1 MQTFRKTPEPN
12 SNGLVIHVSSLN
24 DRSTEVVMGDVV
36 RIGAGEECE
45 VKINLPRTTAAV
57 NGPVIELAR
66 QNGIY
71 RIANVDATLEVRLNG
86 RPIKPNRGIY
96 DGDEIWIGP
105 SGPSIHFFPIEAN
118 AALVPGRRDGA
129 HVAPFIEQ
137 AAMEASATARRDDA
151 KIFLREFTRELVREI
166 NPSTKIITFAILIL
180 AVLGAL
186 YIGFAQFSEA
196 RRSRKIIDE
205 QKAQLAAQQE
215 ELKHANDQL
224 GKLVTSNQAMLKTLS
239 LGEMLRVDYGGG
251 VCLIYGSYIF
261 VEAGTGR
268 PLRYPETQANESG
281 GTVQNGTEAP
291 VLTPEGHGA
300 IAEYEFVGTGFHVGN
315 GFVLTNR
322 HVVQPWQAD
331 ERAQTLNS
339 SVKGQPRL
347 KKLMAFFP
355 GTTQAIV
362 LKLKQTGQREDLAVC
377 TIEAK
382 DLPSKLPVLPLEKDS
397 DSVAI
402 GKLVV
407 TMGYP
412 SGVDRLLALLVED
425 EARQIQARYGSVESQ
440 LNYLAQTKRIQPAT
454 TQGNITNLDANKIV
468 YDARTAEGGSG
479 APLFGPSGRV
489 IGVGNS
495 MFIENSA
502 TNFAVPV
509 RHAVTLL
516 EHAGWTVPVVLEAES
531 KEGANTTQTNARAT
545 QTSAPR

>member
-1 MQTFRKTPEPN
+1 MADQN

-24 DRSTEVVMGDVV
+24 DRSTEVVMSDVI
-36 RIGAGEECE
+36 RIGASEECD
-45 VKINLPRTTAAV
+45 VKIRLPQTAAPV

-66 QNGIY
+66 QNGVY
-71 RIANVDATLEVRLNG
+71 RIANVDTTLEVRLNG

-105 SGPSIHFFPIEAN
+105 SGPSIHFFPIEAS
-118 AALVPGRRDGA
+118 AALVPGRRDA

-180 AVLGAL
+180 ALLGAL
-186 YIGFAQFSEA
+186 YIGYAQFNEA
-196 RRSRKIIDE
+196 RRARRIAD
-205 QKAQLAAQQE
+205 QQAQLIAAQRE
-215 ELKHANDQL
+215 ELQHANQQL
-224 GKLVTSNQAMLKTLS
+224 GNLVTSNQQMLKTLS
-239 LGEMLRVDYGGG
+239 LGELLRADYGGG
-251 VCLIYGSYIF
+251 VCLISGSYMF

-315 GFVLTNR
+315 GFVVTNR

-331 ERAQTLNS
+331 PRAQTLNS

-355 GTTQAIV
+355 GSTQPIV
-362 LKLKQTGQREDLAVC
+362 LRFKQAGQREDVAVC
-377 TIEAK
+377 TIDAK
-382 DLPSKLPVLPLEKDS
+382 DLPPKVPVLPLEKDS

-412 SGVDRLLALLVED
+412 SGLDRLLALLDES

-440 LNYLAQTKRIQPAT
+440 LNYLAQTKHIQPLT
-454 TQGNITNLDANKIV
+454 TQGNITDLDANKIV
-468 YDARTAEGGSG
+468 YDARTGEGGSG
-479 APLFGPSGRV
+479 GPLFGPSGRV
-489 IGVGNS
+489 IGITNAI
-495 MFIENSA
+495 FIENTAS
-502 TNFAVPV
+502 NFAVPI
-509 RHAVTLL
+509 RPAVALL
-516 EHAGWTVPVVLEAES
+516 EKAGWTAPASLEAEQ
-531 KEGANTTQTNARAT
+531 KDGANVSQTNTRAP
-545 QTSAPR
+545 QAGAPR

>member
-1 MQTFRKTPEPN
+1 MADQN

-24 DRSTEVVMGDVV
+24 DRSTEVVMRDVI
-36 RIGAGEECE
+36 RIGASEECE
-45 VKINLPRTTAAV
+45 VKIRLPQTAAPV

-66 QNGIY
+66 LNGVY
-71 RIANVDATLEVRLNG
+71 RIGNVDPTLEVRLNG

-105 SGPSIHFFPIEAN
+105 SGPSIHFFPIEGS
-118 AALVPGRRDGA
+118 AALVPGRRDA

-180 AVLGAL
+180 AVLGGL
-186 YIGFAQFSEA
+186 YIGFAQFNEA
-196 RRSRKIIDE
+196 RRGRRIIAE
-205 QKAQLAAQQE
+205 QQAQLAAQQE
-215 ELKHANDQL
+215 ELKRANNLL
-224 GKLVTSNQAMLKTLS
+224 GTLVTSNKELIKTLS
-239 LGEMLRVDYGGG
+239 LGELLRADYGGG
-251 VCLIYGSYIF
+251 VCLISGSYMY
-261 VEAGTGR
+261 VETGTGR

-315 GFVLTNR
+315 GFVVTNR

-331 ERAQTLNS
+331 PRAQTLSS

-347 KKLMAFFP
+347 KKLTAFFP
-355 GTTQAIV
+355 GSTQPIV
-362 LKLKQTGQREDLAVC
+362 LRFKQAGGREDVAVC
-377 TIEAK
+377 TIDAK
-382 DLPSKLPVLPLEKDS
+382 DLPPKVPVLPLEKDS

-412 SGVDRLLALLVED
+412 AGLDRLLALLDES
-425 EARQIQARYGSVESQ
+425 EARQIQARFGSVESQ
-440 LNYLAQTKRIQPAT
+440 LNYLAQNKHIQPLT
-454 TQGNITNLDANKIV
+454 TQGNITDLDANKIV
-468 YDARTAEGGSG
+468 YDARTGEGGSG
-479 APLFGPSGRV
+479 GPLFGPSGRV
-489 IGVGNS
+489 IGITNAI
-495 MFIENSA
+495 FTENTAS
-502 TNFAVPV
+502 NFAVPI
-509 RHAVTLL
+509 RPAVALL
-516 EHAGWTVPVVLEAES
+516 ERSGWTAPANPEPEQKEAAS
-531 KEGANTTQTNARAT
+531 ISQTNTRAT
-545 QTSAPR
+545 QAGAPR

>member
-24 DRSTEVVMGDVV
+24 DRSTEVVMRDVV
-36 RIGAGEECE
+36 RIGACE
-45 VKINLPRTTAAV
+45 DCDVKIRLPQIPATPV

-66 QNGIY
+66 LNGIY
-71 RIANVDATLEVRLNG
+71 RIANFDATLEVKLNG

-105 SGPSIHFFPIEAN
+105 SGPSIHFFPIEAT

-180 AVLGAL
+180 ALLGAL

-196 RRSRKIIDE
+196 RRSRKIIAD
-205 QKAQLAAQQE
+205 QQAQLAAQQE
-215 ELKHANDQL
+215 ELKRANGLL
-224 GKLVTSNQAMLKTLS
+224 GNLVTSNQAMLKTLS
-239 LGEMLRVDYGGG
+239 LGELLRADYGGG
-251 VCLIYGSYIF
+251 VCLISGSYMF

-315 GFVLTNR
+315 GFVVTNR

-331 ERAQTLNS
+331 PRAQTLSS

-347 KKLMAFFP
+347 KKLTAFFP
-355 GTTQAIV
+355 GSTQPIG
-362 LKLKQTGQREDLAVC
+362 LRFKQAGQREDVAVC

-382 DLPSKLPVLPLEKDS
+382 DLPPKVPVLPLEKDS

-407 TMGYP
+407 TMG
-412 SGVDRLLALLVED
+412 
-425 EARQIQARYGSVESQ
+425 
-440 LNYLAQTKRIQPAT
+440 
-454 TQGNITNLDANKIV
+454 
-468 YDARTAEGGSG
+468 
-479 APLFGPSGRV
+479 
-489 IGVGNS
+489 
-495 MFIENSA
+495 
-502 TNFAVPV
+502 
-509 RHAVTLL
+509 
-516 EHAGWTVPVVLEAES
+516 
-531 KEGANTTQTNARAT
+531 
-545 QTSAPR
+545 